1 MANLTVPTVE
11 PVSNHDNSRYPAV
24 VAIIPA
30 LNEEA
35 LVQKSLRS
43 LLEQKSISL
52 VEVLLVADNCTD
64 STVEVANSL
73 RDEFPVLRVIE
84 SQENRA
90 GKSGA
95 MNQGLK
101 FLLNTNADYI
111 LQMDADTILNEHA
124 LIRAIEQLEPDSS
137 LGGVCARFRILPVEV
152 GGFTEK
158 LLWKFQNL
166 EYGLRDVATIQSFGK
181 DVSLLSGRASV
192 FRYETLTELLED
204 RGYVWDENCEVED
217 HELTLALKK
226 KGWET
231 AVGMK
236 MLAVTSV
243 PTSIEGWLKQR
254 TRWYIGTVK
263 LIKKERFS
271 KHTRKDSFTLL
282 SLLFWLPLRISFQAW
297 IIMLLA
303 GIGEY
308 QFNLVFTVLAAV
320 LWFFQLV
327 KLQYVPDRDKWQTL
341 LVATIVPYELYATI
355 RDLVLFVSS
364 ILGLM
369 PSRRDKRTFIKS
381 FYTFDK
387 EDRTIIK

>member
-1 MANLTVPTVE
+1 MLTVE

-73 RDEFPVLRVIE
+73 RDEFPVLRIIE
-84 SQENRA
+84 SQENRT

-124 LIRAIEQLEPDSS
+124 LIRAIEQLESDSS
-137 LGGVCARFRILPVEV
+137 LGGVCARFRILPVEA

-166 EYGLRDVATIQSFGK
+166 EYGLRDVSTIQSFGK

-192 FRYETLTELLED
+192 FRYEALTELLED

-217 HELTLALKK
+217 HELTLTLKK

-243 PTSIEGWLKQR
+243 PTSIKGWLKQR

-263 LIKKERFS
+263 LLKKERFS
-271 KHTRKDSFTLL
+271 KHTRKDSLTLL
-282 SLLFWLPLRISFQAW
+282 SLLFWLPLRISFLTW

-320 LWFFQLV
+320 LWFFQMV
-327 KLQYVPDRDKWQTL
+327 KLQYVPDRDKWQIF
-341 LVATIVPYELYATI
+341 LVAAIVPYELYATI